1 MWVRSLSVTN
11 LRNIA
16 AAELELQPGL
26 NLLVGRN
33 AQGKT
38 SLLEAVALLARGR
51 SFRTERL
58 GEVVRRGSED
68 LRAAGLAVDG
78 RGEAHLEVRVSAGR
92 RSLWVGGSEVGP
104 RAYHGHLEA
113 LVYSTDRL
121 RVVFGPMGERR
132 RYFDRAAAAL
142 WPTYRQDLADYERL
156 VAQRNAALEQRHE
169 LEPWDERLVT
179 VGARLRGRRGRYL
192 ARLRQALEHGFSPGG
207 ERYGLLPRPDG
218 AADDEDVGQERL
230 RAELQ
235 ASRRQEQRQR
245 RTLVGPHR
253 DVIEM
258 LIDGQEAGLCASAG
272 QARSLMLALTEAALE
287 VYRLERGTSALALLD
302 DLDSELDEERAS
314 EVCRR
319 LAAGG
324 QALVTTA
331 HAGWARRLGPLGSV
345 FEVNAG
351 RVRPA

>member
-1 MWVRSLSVTN
+1 VWVRSLSVTN

-16 AAELELQPGL
+16 AAELELRPGL

-58 GEVVRRGSED
+58 GEVVRRGSD
-68 LRAAGLAVDG
+68 GLSAAGLAVDG
-78 RGEAHLEVRVSAGR
+78 RGEARLEVRVSAGR

-104 RAYHGHLEA
+104 RGYHGHLEA

-142 WPTYRQDLADYERL
+142 WPTYRQDLADYERV
-156 VAQRNAALEQRHE
+156 VAQRNAALERRHD

-179 VGARLRGRRGRYL
+179 VGASLRGRRGRYL
-192 ARLRQALEHGFSPGG
+192 ARLGQALERGFSPDG

-218 AADDEDVGQERL
+218 AADDEAGGQRRL
-230 RAELQ
+230 RDELQ
-235 ASRRQEQRQR
+235 ASRRQEQRLR

-253 DVIEM
+253 DAIGM
-258 LIDGQEAGLCASAG
+258 LIDGQEAGSCASAG

-287 VYRLERGTSALALLD
+287 VYRVERGTSALALLD
-302 DLDSELDEERAS
+302 DLDSELDEDRAS

-345 FEVNAG
+345 FEVDAG

>member
-1 MWVRSLSVTN
+1 MWVRSLRVTN

-38 SLLEAVALLARGR
+38 SVLEALALLARGR

-58 GEVVRRGSED
+58 DEVVRRGSAG
-68 LRAAGLAVDG
+68 LSASGLAVDG
-78 RGEAHLEVRVSAGR
+78 AGESALEVRVSAGR
-92 RSLWVGGSEVGP
+92 RSLWVGGREVVP
-104 RAYHGHLEA
+104 RGYHGRLEA
-113 LVYSTDRL
+113 VVYSTDRL

-142 WPTYRQDLADYERL
+142 WPSYRQDLAEYER
-156 VAQRNAALEQRHE
+156 VVTQRNAALERRHA
-169 LEPWDERLVT
+169 LEPWDERLVE
-179 VGARLRGRRGRYL
+179 VGARLRTRRGRYL
-192 ARLRQALEHGFSPGG
+192 GRLGGLLEQGFSPAG
-207 ERYGLLPRPDG
+207 ERYGLCSAPDG
-218 AADDEDVGQERL
+218 AADDEAAGRERL

-235 ASRRQEQRQR
+235 ALRPQEQRRR
-245 RTLVGPHR
+245 RTLAGPHR
-253 DVIEM
+253 DALGL
-258 LIDGQEAGLCASAG
+258 LIDGREASQCASAG
-272 QARSLMLALTEAALE
+272 QARSLLLALTEASLE
-287 VYRLERGTSALALLD
+287 VYRQERGTSALALLD

-314 EVCRR
+314 AVCQR
-319 LAAGG
+319 LAASG

-345 FEVNAG
+345 FEVDAG

>member
-1 MWVRSLSVTN
+1 MWVRSLSVSN

-16 AAELELQPGL
+16 AAELELRPGL

-38 SLLEAVALLARGR
+38 SLLEALALLARGR

-58 GEVVRRGSED
+58 GEVVRRGADE
-68 LRAAGLAVDG
+68 LRATGLATDG
-78 RGEAHLEVRVSAGR
+78 AGAARLEVRVSAGR
-92 RSLWVGGSEVGP
+92 RSLWVGGSQVGP
-104 RAYHGHLEA
+104 RGYHGHLEA
-113 LVYSTDRL
+113 VVYSTDRL

-142 WPTYRQDLADYERL
+142 WPSYRQDLADYERL
-156 VAQRNAALEQRHE
+156 VAQRNAALEQRHA
-169 LEPWDERLVT
+169 LEPWDERLVL
-179 VGARLRGRRGRYL
+179 VGARLRGRRGHYL
-192 ARLRQALEHGFSPGG
+192 ASLRQAVERGFSPAG
-207 ERYGLLPRPDG
+207 ERYDVRPRPDG
-218 AADDEDVGQERL
+218 SSEDEAAGQARL
-230 RAELQ
+230 WQELQ

-253 DVIEM
+253 DGIE
-258 LIDGQEAGLCASAG
+258 LSIDGQEASHCASAG

-287 VYRLERGTSALALLD
+287 VYRQERGTSALALLD

-314 EVCRR
+314 EICQR

-324 QALVTTA
+324 QAVVTTA
-331 HAGWARRLGPLGSV
+331 HAGWARRLGPPGSV
-345 FEVNAG
+345 FEVDAG